1 VAANLLMKMY
11 VETTDPDADTRLVG
25 DRSLVHA

>member
-1 VAANLLMKMY
+1 MKMY
-11 VETTDPDADTRLVG
+11 VETIDPDADTRLVG